1 MAGEW
6 HFMPFMAFDAFVTC
20 MAGEWQ
26 KIGNG
31 KRYGDA
37 QHENKSELMC
47 TIAAQTLNNQ
57 IGLKQSSRM
66 KSLDIRWIFVGVWAL
81 SLVESHMD
89 QNWRTPI
96 QISRV
101 GLGENNSYMRMGCV
115 GVRERGEGKRTQ
127 TAEAFL

>member
-1 MAGEW
+1 MGL
-6 HFMPFMAFDAFVTC
+6 
-20 MAGEWQ
+20 G
-26 KIGNG
+26 
-31 KRYGDA
+31 GD
-37 QHENKSELMC
+37 LRW
-47 TIAAQTLNNQ
+47 
-57 IGLKQSSRM
+57 GL
-66 KSLDIRWIFVGVWAL
+66 IFVGVWGL